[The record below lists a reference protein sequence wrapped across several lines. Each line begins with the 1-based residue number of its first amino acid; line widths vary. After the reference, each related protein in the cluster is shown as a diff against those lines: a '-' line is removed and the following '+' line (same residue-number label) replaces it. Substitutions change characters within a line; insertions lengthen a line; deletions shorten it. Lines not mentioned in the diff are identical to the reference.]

1 MQHVPVGVFRDITR
15 PTYDD
20 LVREQVDH
28 AITTGGGPPTD
39 HDIATLLAGNDTWTV
54 NLGTAELSVVSGHE
68 PRAAATCSL

>member
-39 HDIATLLAGNDTWTV
+39 DDIAALLAGNDTWTV
-54 NLGTAELSVVSGHE
+54 GENPSTRL
-68 PRAAATCSL
+68 ATDA